1 MLLFARHVE
10 FFGSGGEFLRG
21 AGARSWK
28 MRDHIGIQAP
38 ERSGTGMSG
47 NAWLEFI
54 QDLDPQGFPTPL
66 TVTTDG
72 ARERIQSIDQ
82 IFTNGHRYRVHRI
95 RNFAT
100 KTPFD
105 QRNPINS
112 YKISCRRLMGCLA
125 ERQGGAGE

>member
-1 MLLFARHVE
+1 MLLFAPHVE